1 MSTREGG
8 ERCPSCGLDLGRI
21 GSVRYKGR
29 LTIVPVLGTDEDGRE
44 VAVSEHVCGDDA
56 APPP

>member
-1 MSTREGG
+1 MS

-21 GSVRYKGR
+21 GSIRYQGR
-29 LTIVPVLGTDEDGRE
+29 LTIVPVLGEDDEGRD
-44 VAVSEHVCGDDA
+44 VLLSEHVCGDEV